1 MKSREQPFI
10 TARALFIALDQIP
23 WNYRPD
29 LMVDSPLPQIIC
41 SKTEWKLWEGNSVHS
56 QDGCAS
62 TRGARGG
69 AQILL
74 NFLEGK
80 VLFKSLT
87 RSKRLRRKWDISN
100 ENCTPGDKSTYRHT
114 HTQKKMISW
123 RKDLIQH
130 PSQPL
135 LQYCAPSQ
143 EQSSFVF
150 HSARFDR
157 PFIGIKIRNNVI
169 DTKKRKGAMEPSP
182 NAKRFSSFSKN
193 SSNATED
200 RQTGSSAEQT
210 RLSLVIPD
218 RWNSRCLVA
227 HDHAAILQ

>member
-1 MKSREQPFI
+1 MKTVPPGISRH
-10 TARALFIALDQIP
+10 TD
-23 WNYRPD
+23 
-29 LMVDSPLPQIIC
+29 
-41 SKTEWKLWEGNSVHS
+41 
-56 QDGCAS
+56 
-62 TRGARGG
+62 
-69 AQILL
+69 
-74 NFLEGK
+74 
-80 VLFKSLT
+80 
-87 RSKRLRRKWDISN
+87 
-100 ENCTPGDKSTYRHT
+100 T

-135 LQYCAPSQ
+135 LQYCAQ

-157 PFIGIKIRNNVI
+157 PFIAIKIRNNVI

-200 RQTGSSAEQT
+200 RQKGSSAEQT